1 MNATFAIMQ
10 LHPTGELH
18 RIMVKATC
26 PFYSTSVFLL
36 NYTVM
41 SQHWHNLPILCLPIH
56 FALSYGIFLPPEI
69 VFLSYLNTQLILLLG
84 DLQWALFCALHTH
97 LYPFLCLPP
106 LLFCVFATH
115 SGGMCRNRNRLVHD
129 CLIWGLYT
137 VSLCAAQALCVIY
150 LYFL

>member
-26 PFYSTSVFLL
+26 QFYSTSVFLL
-36 NYTVM
+36 NYNVM

-56 FALSYGIFLPPEI
+56 FALSYGIFLSPEI
-69 VFLSYLNTQLILLLG
+69 VFLSYLNTQLILLPG
-84 DLQWALFCALHTH
+84 DLQWALFCVLHTR

-137 VSLCAAQALCVIY
+137 VSLYAAQALCVIY